1 MADKKTFDVYFTEH
15 YELHHNF
22 TIKADSEAE
31 AELIAVDLLQKVQL
45 TKEEF
50 YQQLEPNDSWD
61 DDANIEQLNGE
72 LADLYDMTEL
82 PADIQAKVDSG
93 EYKRQANPYG
103 QEGA

>member
-22 TIKADSEAE
+22 CVSAESEAE

-45 TKEEF
+45 TKEGF
-50 YQQLEPNDSWD
+50 YGRLESNDSWD
-61 DDANIEQLNGE
+61 DEVNIDELNDE
-72 LADLYDMTEL
+72 LAKLYDKTEL
-82 PADIQAKVDSG
+82 PDDIQSKVDSG
-93 EYKRQANPYG
+93 EYRRQANPYG